1 MVNAMEWLHSQE
13 EYNTKE
19 KREKIKRL
27 NIKYKKLEGHLDLR
41 EFVNLKELTCS
52 DNQLTSLDLSVCS
65 ELTRLDCY
73 YNKLTSVD
81 FLKTLHQPEKLAW
94 LSIFNNNIQPTD
106 IAIFK
111 PFVNLECLKLGTMEG
126 DLKWWGKHNKFY
138 GSFQSWKDLSKLK
151 SICIEATDINEGLEY
166 LPFSLAQAT
175 RGGNNYRKIE
185 CSPCSANAKCSQIQD
200 QLRPFNYDLEAW
212 QLAHPELML
221 KARPEYFINPDSRE
235 QWIIA
240 LKNKIQSSQEALN
253 YLMANETDSTA
264 KIIRLETQI
273 KILEETEN
281 QLREEMEQEREI
293 HQDSLKAMDNFYQ
306 QNPPKEEQRLNNILK
321 VFEKDYLKLNR
332 ENQIKEQKNQELE
345 RTIELI
351 EKLAQQRIQELESK
365 ITQLESQQ
373 NQTTRTEIVAPR
385 TNNN

>member
-1 MVNAMEWLHSQE
+1 M
-13 EYNTKE
+13 
-19 KREKIKRL
+19 
-27 NIKYKKLEGHLDLR
+27 
-41 EFVNLKELTCS
+41 
-52 DNQLTSLDLSVCS
+52 
-65 ELTRLDCY
+65 
-73 YNKLTSVD
+73 
-81 FLKTLHQPEKLAW
+81 
-94 LSIFNNNIQPTD
+94 
-106 IAIFK
+106 
-111 PFVNLECLKLGTMEG
+111 KLGTMEG

-373 NQTTRTEIVAPR
+373 NQTTRTEIAPKS
-385 TNNN
+385 N